1 MASLYT
7 DSTGLRSRPERRG
20 GAGVVPVMVVLL
32 SKLKNNGKMKMSSN
46 DNGGKDHPDNHR
58 SRSCIERTD
67 GTMAGHALAKKAYL

>member
-46 DNGGKDHPDNHR
+46 DNGGKDHG
-58 SRSCIERTD
+58 RSCERTD
-67 GTMAGHALAKKAYL
+67 GTMAGLALAKKAYL